1 MGAGQRS
8 VDGCRGEI
16 DVARYID
23 AKCRL
28 CRREGGKLFLK
39 GEKCFTERCPVEKRA
54 YAPGQHGQRR
64 SRPSDYGLQL
74 REKQKLRRIYG
85 VLERQFE
92 NYYQEAARH
101 KGSTG
106 VDLLKLLESRLDN
119 VVFRMG
125 FGASRTEARQ
135 LVRHN
140 AVAVNGKRVNI
151 PSYQVRANDVIE
163 ITQSSREQ
171 LRVKAALEAADQRG
185 FPDWVDVDTKG
196 MKGVFKSAP
205 ERSDLPADINESLVV
220 ALYSK

>member
-1 MGAGQRS
+1 M
-8 VDGCRGEI
+8 
-16 DVARYID
+16 ARYID

-39 GEKCFTERCPVEKRA
+39 GEKCFTDRCPVEKRA
-54 YAPGQHGQRR
+54 YPPGQHGQRR
-64 SRPSDYGLQL
+64 SRLSDYGLQL

-106 VDLLKLLESRLDN
+106 VDLLKLLEGRLDN
-119 VVFRMG
+119 VVYRMG
-125 FGASRTEARQ
+125 FGVSRTEARQ

-140 AVAVNGKRVNI
+140 AITVNAKRVNI
-151 PSYQVRANDVIE
+151 PAYQVRANDVIE
-163 ITQSSREQ
+163 IAAGAREQ
-171 LRVKAALEAADQRG
+171 LRIKASLEAAEQRG
-185 FPDWVDVDTKG
+185 FPDWVDVDAKG
-196 MKGVFKSAP
+196 MKGTFKAAP

>member
-1 MGAGQRS
+1 
-8 VDGCRGEI
+8 
-16 DVARYID
+16 VARYTD
-23 AKCRL
+23 AKCRQ

-39 GEKCFTERCPVEKRA
+39 GEKCFTEKCPVEKRA

-64 SRPSDYGLQL
+64 SRASDYGLQL

-106 VDLLKLLESRLDN
+106 EDLLKLLESRLDN
-119 VVFRMG
+119 VVYRMG
-125 FGASRTEARQ
+125 FGISRTEARQ
-135 LVRHN
+135 IVRHN
-140 AVAVNGKRVNI
+140 AVLVNGKRVNI
-151 PSYQVRANDVIE
+151 PSRQVRPNDVIE
-163 ITQSSREQ
+163 VATGAKEQ
-171 LRVKAALEAADQRG
+171 LRIKAAVEAAEQRG
-185 FPDWVDVDTKG
+185 VPEWLDVDFKA

-205 ERSDLPADINESLVV
+205 DRGDLPSEINESLVV